1 MPVVVLEHEKFLER
15 KQKEYER
22 QSENGVVDRSFDFAH
37 WIIVLCVRRRKKGI
51 GEAGGI
57 LAGYDGIPL
66 RECGSCAGFQ
76 R

>member
-1 MPVVVLEHEKFLER
+1 MEYEKFLER
-15 KQKEYER
+15 KKKEYER
-22 QSENGVVDRSFDFAH
+22 KNENGVVDRSFDFAH
-37 WIIVLCVRRRKKGI
+37 RIIVLCVRRRKNGI

-66 RECGSCAGFQ
+66 RECGSRAGFQ